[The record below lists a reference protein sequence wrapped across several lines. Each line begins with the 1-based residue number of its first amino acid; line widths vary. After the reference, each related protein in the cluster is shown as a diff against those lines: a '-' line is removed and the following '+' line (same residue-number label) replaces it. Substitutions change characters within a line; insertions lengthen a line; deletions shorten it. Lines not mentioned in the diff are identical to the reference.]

1 MSLSRKNAVRKL
13 DKLSPKIDLLNN
25 KYELNI
31 NDFSYPEIEKKVE
44 EFVLEPHTGNK
55 TIVTGSSSHMIEMVE
70 NVVKKFNPY
79 YDVLEEGLRI
89 FKGYELLE
97 VA

>member
-1 MSLSRKNAVRKL
+1 MSIGNKNAVRKL
-13 DKLSPKIDLLNN
+13 DRNSKKVDLLNN

-44 EFVLEPHTGNK
+44 DFVLEPHTGNK
-55 TIVTGSSSHMIEMVE
+55 TIITGSSNHMIEMVE
-70 NVVKKFNPY
+70 NVVKKYNPY